1 MYKGIHEDSGTEL
14 TLQSRKKTIFRGALK
29 ALPNREAKTR
39 MSPEINPSTLKEL
52 SPIDSLNA
60 ENVQDLLRKIKSET
74 IQPGHYLFKK
84 GDMDKAHIYVLKGDV
99 ELVADK
105 KIIKTIRGGSDE
117 SKHPLAHSFPR
128 SVSARAKTLCDI
140 IRVNSDMLDIML
152 TWDQTGS
159 YSVEALDEA
168 DDDDST
174 DWMTRILQTRAFH
187 RIPPANIQAM
197 FMRMENINFKPGEVI
212 IKQDDPGDY
221 FYIIKEGR
229 CLVTRSTPANPK
241 GVKLAT
247 LSVGDSFGEEAL
259 ISDSKRNATVTML
272 TNGHLMR
279 LNKDDFNSLL
289 NEPLLDWVNYDEAKK
304 IIDEGGLWLDVR
316 LPAEFK
322 AKHIKG
328 CINIPLIFLRMK
340 ANSLDKDKKYV
351 IYCDTGRRSSAASF
365 LLNERD
371 IASYVLQDGIDSVT
385 DPAVIEE

>member
-1 MYKGIHEDSGTEL
+1 MSQKIDPNY
-14 TLQSRKKTIFRGALK
+14 LK
-29 ALPNREAKTR
+29 Q
-39 MSPEINPSTLKEL
+39 L
-52 SPIDSLNA
+52 SPINSLNA
-60 ENVQDLLRKIKSET
+60 GNIADLIKKIKIET
-74 IQPGHYLFKK
+74 IEPGHYLFKH
-84 GDMDKAHIYVLKGDV
+84 GDMDKAHVYVLKGKV
-99 ELVADK
+99 ELVVDK
-105 KIIKTIRGGSDE
+105 KIIKTIDADSED

-128 SVSARAKTLCDI
+128 TVSVRAKTVTSI

-159 YSVEALDEA
+159 YSVESLEESEE
-168 DDDDST
+168 DDST

-197 FMRMENINFKPGEVI
+197 FMRMETTHFKPGDLI

-229 CLVTRSTPANPK
+229 CLVTRATPASPN

-259 ISDSKRNATVTML
+259 ISESKRNATVTML
-272 TNGHLMR
+272 TDGNLMR
-279 LNKDDFNSLL
+279 LNKEDFNSLL
-289 NEPLLDWVNYDEAKK
+289 NEPLLNWVNYTEAKK

-328 CINIPLIFLRMK
+328 SINIPLIFLRMK
-340 ANSLDKDKKYV
+340 ANSLDTSKKYV

-365 LLNERD
+365 LLNEKY
-371 IASYVLQDGIDSVT
+371 ITSYVLTDGVDTADYADI
-385 DPAVIEE
+385 AE

>member
-1 MYKGIHEDSGTEL
+1 
-14 TLQSRKKTIFRGALK
+14 
-29 ALPNREAKTR
+29 
-39 MSPEINPSTLKEL
+39 MSPEIDPNTLAEL
-52 SPIDSLNA
+52 SPIESLNA

-84 GDMDKAHIYVLKGDV
+84 GDMDKAHIYVLKGDA
-99 ELVADK
+99 ELVVDK
-105 KIIKTIRGGSDE
+105 KIIKTIHGGSAE
-117 SKHPLAHSFPR
+117 SKQPLAHSFPR
-128 SVSARAKTLCDI
+128 SVSARAKTSCDI

-159 YSVEALDEA
+159 YSVEALDET

-197 FMRMENINFKPGEVI
+197 FMRMENVNFKPGEVI

-259 ISDSKRNATVTML
+259 ISDSTRNATVTML

-289 NEPLLDWVNYDEAKK
+289 NEPLLNWVDYDAAKK

-340 ANSLDKDKKYV
+340 ANSLDKSKKYV

-371 IASYVLQDGIDSVT
+371 ISSYVLKDGIDSVT
-385 DPAVIEE
+385 DPAIIEE